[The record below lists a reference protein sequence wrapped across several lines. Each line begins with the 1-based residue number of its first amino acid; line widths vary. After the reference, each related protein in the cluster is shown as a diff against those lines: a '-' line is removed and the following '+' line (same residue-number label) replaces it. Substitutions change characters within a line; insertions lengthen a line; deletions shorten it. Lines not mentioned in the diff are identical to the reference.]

1 MNIEFKFVF
10 SPSRLGF
17 DELKTK
23 LNQVFDSLYDI
34 DVVLKNA
41 ISRLPT
47 KHFYTTVNKKIIEK
61 KRINTKHYH
70 KQI

>member
-47 KHFYTTVNKKIIEK
+47 KKLKSKNKLQIISAYML
-61 KRINTKHYH
+61 ITC
-70 KQI
+70 